1 MHLIYPNV
9 SNFAKNLNDFFNLLK
24 FDESCWNAP
33 MILVHLKEVTILP
46 SASVYFAI
54 RGKTIAK

>member
-1 MHLIYPNV
+1 MNAV
-9 SNFAKNLNDFFNLLK
+9 FNQLK
-24 FDESCWNAP
+24 FDESFWNAP

-46 SASVYFAI
+46 SVSVYFAI